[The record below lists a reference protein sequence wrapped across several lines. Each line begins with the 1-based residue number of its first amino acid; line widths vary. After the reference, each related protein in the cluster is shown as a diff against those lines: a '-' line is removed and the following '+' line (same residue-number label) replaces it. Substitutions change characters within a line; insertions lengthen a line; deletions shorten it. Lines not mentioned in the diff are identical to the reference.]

1 MPGLDLGHLGNLI
14 FSARKRCGLTQKEL
28 AKQTGLSVKTI
39 QDAEK
44 GRKRPNYETL
54 TRLTERL
61 GIPPDNLF
69 QTKEMFSADEVQQ
82 LLDIFNS
89 FDSKSQGILLK
100 TMHFLAEQLRTL
112 QEEPEE

>member
-54 TRLTERL
+54 TRT
-61 GIPPDNLF
+61 
-69 QTKEMFSADEVQQ
+69 
-82 LLDIFNS
+82 
-89 FDSKSQGILLK
+89 
-100 TMHFLAEQLRTL
+100 
-112 QEEPEE
+112 

>member
-44 GRKRPNYETL
+44 DENDQTMKRLP
-54 TRLTERL
+54 
-61 GIPPDNLF
+61 
-69 QTKEMFSADEVQQ
+69 V
-82 LLDIFNS
+82 
-89 FDSKSQGILLK
+89 
-100 TMHFLAEQLRTL
+100 
-112 QEEPEE
+112 